1 MRSSLGV
8 LPALAA
14 GALLAAAAVPAA
26 ASPVSAVTRHAAAAT
41 PPAWQVVPVPSSVV
55 SPAELDDVSAS
66 GPANAWAVGAEA
78 ETGLGK
84 GTPLILHWN
93 GRAWSKVALSGV
105 PAPGNLTAVSARSRS
120 DAWVLGTDSAGT
132 VLLRWHGRR
141 WRTVS
146 FPGEAT
152 ATVTSVAAGPDGR
165 AWLAGSQKDAAGNSE
180 ILVERWNG
188 EAWHIVATGLGRGTL
203 NKVRVSA
210 NGDVWAAGAD
220 ANFLPLIAHEH
231 RGAWT
236 SFAGPSP
243 NVTTVNDLLARS
255 ADDIWA
261 GGFLSGPRAFTPTI
275 SHWNGMAW
283 TTVTV
288 PTGTISS
295 VHSISPDRAGQP
307 QWAGVDAGL
316 NPPTTLYDFFDGTT
330 WSSVPGATVFQGV
343 FFAGTVT
350 AHIPGTN
357 ATWAVGQSEVDHG
370 QGIEPFGAIIEFNPG
385 PPQA

>member
-1 MRSSLGV
+1 M
-8 LPALAA
+8 
-14 GALLAAAAVPAA
+14 LAAAAVPAA

-55 SPAELDDVSAS
+55 SPASLQDVAAS
-66 GPANAWAVGAEA
+66 GPADAWAVGADA
-78 ETGLGK
+78 ETGFQK

-120 DAWVLGTDSAGT
+120 DAWVLGTDNSGT

-141 WRTVS
+141 WRTVT

-180 ILVERWNG
+180 ILVEQWNG
-188 EAWHIVATGLGRGTL
+188 EAWHIVATGLGQGTL
-203 NKVRVSA
+203 NRVRVSA

-220 ANFLPLIAHEH
+220 ANFFPLIAHEH

-236 SFAGPSP
+236 SFPGPSP
-243 NVTTVNDLLARS
+243 NATRVNDLLARS
-255 ADDIWA
+255 ADDVWA
-261 GGFLSGPRAFTPTI
+261 VGFLSNPRAFAPTI
-275 SHWNGMAW
+275 SHWNGSTW
-283 TTVTV
+283 TTVFV
-288 PTGTISS
+288 PTGVISQNL
-295 VHSISPDRAGQP
+295 SISPDRSGQP
-307 QWAGVDAGL
+307 QWVGAEAGL
-316 NPPTTLYDFFDGTT
+316 NPSATLYAHFDGTA
-330 WSSVPGATVFQGV
+330 WSSVQGATALSGV
-343 FFAGTVT
+343 FDASTVT
-350 AHIPGTN
+350 AHIPHTD
-357 ATWAVGQSEVDHG
+357 ATWAVGQSVIFSAG
-370 QGIEPFGAIIEFNPG
+370 LVPGSAIIEFNPG

>member
-1 MRSSLGV
+1 VR
-8 LPALAA
+8 
-14 GALLAAAAVPAA
+14 
-26 ASPVSAVTRHAAAAT
+26 
-41 PPAWQVVPVPSSVV
+41 VPSSVV
-55 SPAELDDVSAS
+55 LPATLNDVSAA
-66 GPANAWAVGAEA
+66 GLATAWAVGAEK
-78 ETGLGK
+78 ETGVQR
-84 GTPLILHWN
+84 GTPLILRWN
-93 GRAWSKVALSGV
+93 GRAWSKVALRGV
-105 PAPGNLTAVSARSRS
+105 PGPGSLNSVSVQSRS
-120 DAWVLGTDSAGT
+120 DAWALGKDKSGT
-132 VLLRWHGRR
+132 VLLHWNGLR
-141 WRTVS
+141 WRTVG
-146 FPGEAT
+146 FPGRAT
-152 ATVTSVAAGPDGR
+152 ATMSSVAAAPHGI
-165 AWLAGSQKDAAGNSE
+165 AWLVGSRKNAAGASK

-188 EAWHIVATGLGRGTL
+188 VAWHIVATGLGQGKLT
-203 NKVRVSA
+203 KVRVSA

-236 SFAGPSP
+236 SFPGPSP

-330 WSSVPGATVFQGV
+330 WSSAPGATAFQGV